1 MAVKSEVFLN
11 ASVLISTTTAL
22 GENDISDL
30 VTSVEFN
37 RTYDILDDTTMG
49 ESAHSRKA
57 GLETATATV
66 ELVQRFSTEGTSLS
80 GQSLDSLLQTLAD
93 LSTSGSSFLISFT
106 PGAGLVSSTN
116 PRYSFLAILES
127 YSPMTGSVGDILKTS
142 VPFQSGGG
150 SVTRASSS

>member
-11 ASVLISTTTAL
+11 AQVLISTTT
-22 GENDISDL
+22 GIGNNDVSDL
-30 VTSVEFN
+30 VTSVEFT

-66 ELVQRFSTEGTSLS
+66 EFVQRFSTEGATLS

-106 PGAGLVSSTN
+106 PGAGLVASDN
-116 PRYSFLAILES
+116 PRYSFLAILEG